1 MSDFKT
7 SVRGVLSVALKF
19 ATAIS
24 ALGGV
29 LLSLIYARADG
40 YTHWAKRLMYF
51 TAQSN
56 LWLGFTFVALLV
68 LPLLKEEKAVV
79 LQPRLYLLKYIF
91 TVSITMTG
99 LVFCLLLAPFC
110 DENYR
115 PWTLPSLL
123 THVFSPVFAVVDL
136 FVDPRRIPLTKKQVW
151 LCALPPVLYFF
162 PASILCVL
170 NADFGRGVPYPY
182 FFLNYRS
189 PAGVFGF
196 SNEFPFFMGSFYWM
210 ALFSIVVIG
219 LGFLYARLIRKK
231 TKG

>member
-1 MSDFKT
+1 MSYAKNKRRLF
-7 SVRGVLSVALKF
+7 SNLLKY

-29 LLSLIYARADG
+29 LLSLIYARSDG
-40 YTHWAKRLMYF
+40 YAHWTKRLMYF

-56 LWLGFTFVALLV
+56 LWLGCTFVALLV
-68 LPLLKEEKAVV
+68 LPLLKGEKAAVW
-79 LQPRLYLLKYIF
+79 QPRLYLLKYIF

-110 DENYR
+110 GESYR

-151 LCALPPVLYFF
+151 LCAVPPVLYFL
-162 PASILCVL
+162 PATILCVL

-196 SNEFPFFMGSFYWM
+196 SSEFPFFMGSFYWM
-210 ALFSIVVIG
+210 AIFSLVVIA

>member
-29 LLSLIYARADG
+29 LLSLIYASADG

-79 LQPRLYLLKYIF
+79 WQPRLYFLKYIF

-136 FVDPRRIPLTKKQVW
+136 FVDPRRILLTKKQVW